1 MLGTPLIMDTDVA
14 RAVQPGDLL
23 LTGDR
28 LTPIVN
34 AGNITITGANM
45 LTGIVDHSGG
55 TAPTATFDTASNIIA
70 QLLANVYR
78 GSGANTPRGMQNGTS
93 FRLTYINRN
102 SGILTF
108 ASTANTGVTLV
119 NMGTLAAAS
128 VRTAIVTLNNS
139 TEPSIAVGTSTS
151 GSAIVTAMSQKD
163 TSKITAGM
171 LVTSTVFA
179 AGTTVLSVQQNSV
192 TLSTNATATA
202 SLNALTFSPV
212 ITVIGIGTCA
222 L

>member
-1 MLGTPLIMDTDVA
+1 MLGTSLIMDTDVV
-14 RAVQPGDLL
+14 RSVQPGDLI

-34 AGNITITGANM
+34 AGNITLTGQNM
-45 LTGIVDHSGG
+45 LTGIIDHSGG
-55 TAPTATFDTASNIIA
+55 TAPTATFDSSSNIISA
-70 QLLANVYR
+70 LLSNIYR
-78 GSGANTPRGMQNGTS
+78 GSGANTPRGLQNGTA

-108 ASTANTGVTLV
+108 AASAGVTLT

-128 VRTAIVTLNNS
+128 VRTAIVTFLNS
-139 TEPSIAVGTSTS
+139 TEPSIAVGTVTS
-151 GSAIVTAMSQKD
+151 ASAVVTGMSQKD
-163 TSKITAGM
+163 TSKVTAGM
-171 LVTSTVFA
+171 IVTGTNIPGS
-179 AGTTVLSVQQNSV
+179 TTVLSVQQNGV
-192 TLSTNATATA
+192 TLSAAATGTA

-212 ITVIGIGTCA
+212 ISVTGIGTCA